1 MFCILQSWAICT
13 RGELTILQYFDNTS
27 DDDSDSDLPS
37 YFTPTAPY
45 ETPSSPS
52 NRRRRKPPSRSL
64 SATPTPSTHS
74 SPTTSSHH
82 HHSTTHTLDLK
93 RPDSLLEV
101 LSQLWSREGAWGVW
115 KGTNS
120 TFVYNVLLRTI
131 ETWTRSLLSAML
143 DLPDATLLSLGSPL
157 GSVSILDS
165 PNPVASV
172 AVAVGAAGIA
182 GLVLAPIDMVRTRYA
197 SPVSSCSIQGT
208 ETNKLI

>member
-1 MFCILQSWAICT
+1 MGYDT
-13 RGELTILQYFDNTS
+13 QYFDTS

-52 NRRRRKPPSRSL
+52 SRRRRKPPSRSL

-74 SPTTSSHH
+74 SPTASSHSPH
-82 HHSTTHTLDLK
+82 ILDLK
-93 RPDSLLEV
+93 RPDSLVEV
-101 LSQLWSREGAWGVW
+101 LTQLWSKEGAWGVW

-143 DLPDATLLSLGSPL
+143 DLPDATLLSLGSPV
-157 GSVSILDS
+157 GSISILDS

-182 GLVLAPIDMVRTRYA
+182 GLVLAPIDMVRTKYVIPFIHA
-197 SPVSSCSIQGT
+197 
-208 ETNKLI
+208 